1 MRLYLFVRIQSS
13 ISDRISLIII
23 SFSFYGALL
32 LLPPPVMLSTQ
43 FVLHKPNWPN
53 GRFWQKYNFAS
64 VIQGGRAPLKIPV
77 TASSPFE
84 NGGLFA
90 KHTPPAPTLTSSATV
105 IPNGFDNYRRQS
117 TPPAVM
123 FFFPAAYIF
132 VPAIYIFVPA
142 IMFFV
147 PAIYIFV
154 PAIYIFVPAIM
165 FFVPAIYI
173 FVPAAYIFV
182 PATM

>member
-64 VIQGGRAPLKIPV
+64 AIQGGRAPLKIPV

-117 TPPAVM
+117 TPPAAIV
-123 FFFPAAYIF
+123 F
-132 VPAIYIFVPA
+132 VPAG
-142 IMFFV
+142 MFFA
-147 PAIYIFV
+147 PAPSVLSISYYAEAWVGLRVKPPFSNEAEILAGENSGFSV
-154 PAIYIFVPAIM
+154 
-165 FFVPAIYI
+165 
-173 FVPAAYIFV
+173 
-182 PATM
+182 